1 LLILFNTKKHK
12 KMKKF
17 ILSVLVAGAMVVSM
31 NSCAKCE
38 KCKILGVTFYE
49 VCEKDY
55 ATTAEYDAAVAD
67 AQAFWG
73 C

>member
-1 LLILFNTKKHK
+1 
-12 KMKKF
+12 MKKF

-38 KCKILGVTFYE
+38 KCKILGVTVFE
-49 VCEKDY
+49 ICEKDY
-55 ATTAEYDAAVAD
+55 ATTAEYEAAVAD
-67 AQAFWG
+67 FRALYSG